1 MPARPSATLSD
12 VPPIAII
19 VSRYNQTVTDHLRQ
33 GAIEAYVAAGG
44 DAERLTIIEAPGTYE
59 LPILCDEAAAQERH
73 AGVVALG
80 CVIRGETDHD
90 RYIAQAVAGALQ
102 EVALDAGIPVGFG
115 VLTCN
120 TVAQAVARSGGK
132 TGTGPDNKG
141 RDAMRAVL
149 GTIAAQ
155 RALRAGAKGTGG
167 IRFSLPEAPADKGV
181 SSRPARAGSGRRTS
195 ATRPARGARRAG
207 D

>member
-1 MPARPSATLSD
+1 MA
-12 VPPIAII
+12 
-19 VSRYNQTVTDHLRQ
+19 
-33 GAIEAYVAAGG
+33 AYVEAGG
-44 DAERLTIIEAPGTYE
+44 DPGRLTIVDAPGTYE
-59 LPILCDEAAAQERH
+59 LPLLCDEAAAQERF

-90 RYIAQAVAGALQ
+90 RYIAQAVAAALQ
-102 EVALDAGIPVGFG
+102 EVSLDAGIPVGLG

-132 TGTGPDNKG
+132 DGHGPDNKG

-155 RALRAGAKGTGG
+155 RALRGGARGSGG
-167 IRFSLPEAPADKGV
+167 IRFELPEAPQDKAAA
-181 SSRPARAGSGRRTS
+181 SKPARARSAPSKRPAAAGAARRT
-195 ATRPARGARRAG
+195 RRS
-207 D
+207 